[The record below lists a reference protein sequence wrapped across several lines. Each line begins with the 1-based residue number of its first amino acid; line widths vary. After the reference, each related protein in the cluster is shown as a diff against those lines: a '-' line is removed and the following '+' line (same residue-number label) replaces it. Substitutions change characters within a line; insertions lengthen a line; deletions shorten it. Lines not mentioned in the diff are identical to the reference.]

1 MPVVVSDTGKE
12 RIAMPE
18 SKLLNTQA
26 QLSLTEALR
35 RGDLRSGQFLS
46 MPQLVGILGYPLA
59 AVREAV
65 RHAGA
70 SGWLN
75 IIPKRGV
82 QVLEA
87 RPDTIRDTL
96 DARMVLDQE
105 GARRRIASGALDGL
119 AVLGDSHR
127 VMLAEA
133 AAPDGAADLS
143 SRAIGVDLSLHDY
156 LAGGLDNPFLR
167 AAYEANRVR
176 MAIFQR
182 VRPFVQERI
191 KSAMQEHLA
200 IIDALERR
208 DSAAAVA
215 AVAYH
220 CDRTR
225 HWWGVAA

>member
-1 MPVVVSDTGKE
+1 M
-12 RIAMPE
+12 
-18 SKLLNTQA
+18 LNTQA

-35 RGDLRSGQFLS
+35 RGDLRAGQFLS

-70 SGWLN
+70 SGWLD

-87 RPDTIRDTL
+87 RPETIRDTL
-96 DARMVLDQE
+96 DARMALDQE
-105 GARRRIASGALDGL
+105 GARRRIAAAALDGL
-119 AVLGDSHR
+119 PDLRTSHQAL
-127 VMLAEA
+127 LAEA
-133 AAPDGAADLS
+133 MGQGEPELS
-143 SRAIGVDLSLHDY
+143 SRAIGIDLSLHDY
-156 LAGGLDNPFLR
+156 LAEGLGNPILR

-200 IIDALERR
+200 IISALECR
-208 DSAAAVA
+208 DADAAVA
-215 AVAYH
+215 AIAHH

-225 HWWGVAA
+225 HWWGVPA

>member
-1 MPVVVSDTGKE
+1 
-12 RIAMPE
+12 MPE

-87 RPDTIRDTL
+87 HPDTIRDTL

-105 GARRRIASGALDGL
+105 GARRRIASRQPVPGGGISISESTRSATP
-119 AVLGDSHR
+119 SKS
-127 VMLAEA
+127 
-133 AAPDGAADLS
+133 S
-143 SRAIGVDLSLHDY
+143 SR
-156 LAGGLDNPFLR
+156 
-167 AAYEANRVR
+167 
-176 MAIFQR
+176 
-182 VRPFVQERI
+182 
-191 KSAMQEHLA
+191 
-200 IIDALERR
+200 LETWR
-208 DSAAAVA
+208 
-215 AVAYH
+215 
-220 CDRTR
+220 
-225 HWWGVAA
+225 

>member
-1 MPVVVSDTGKE
+1 MSQDK
-12 RIAMPE
+12 M
-18 SKLLNTQA
+18 LNTQA

-46 MPQLVGILGYPLA
+46 MPQLVGILGFPLA

-70 SGWLN
+70 SGWLD

-87 RPDTIRDTL
+87 RTETIRDTL

-105 GARRRIASGALDGL
+105 GARRRIRNDALAGL
-119 AVLGDSHR
+119 DELRARHQLLLD
-127 VMLAEA
+127 EA
-133 AAPDGAADLS
+133 MGQGGPDLS
-143 SRAIGVDLSLHDY
+143 GRAIGIDLSLHDY
-156 LAGGLDNPFLR
+156 LAEGLENPHLR
-167 AAYEANRVR
+167 AAYDENRVR

-200 IIDALERR
+200 IIAALEAR
-208 DSAAAVA
+208 DLRAAVD
-215 AVAYH
+215 AVAHH

-225 HWWGVAA
+225 HWWGVPA

>member
-1 MPVVVSDTGKE
+1 
-12 RIAMPE
+12 MPE
-18 SKLLNTQA
+18 DKMLNRQA

-46 MPQLVGILGYPLA
+46 MPQLVGILGFPLA

-70 SGWLN
+70 SGWLD

-87 RPDTIRDTL
+87 RPETIRDTL

-119 AVLGDSHR
+119 ADLRARHQDL
-127 VMLAEA
+127 LAEA
-133 AAPDGAADLS
+133 MGQGHAELS
-143 SRAIGVDLSLHDY
+143 SRAIGIDLSLHDY
-156 LAGGLDNPFLR
+156 LAEGLGNPLLR
-167 AAYEANRVR
+167 AAYEDNRVR

-191 KSAMQEHLA
+191 KSAMQEHLN
-200 IIDALERR
+200 IIAALEAG
-208 DSAAAVA
+208 DATAATDAIA
-215 AVAYH
+215 HH
-220 CDRTR
+220 CERTC
-225 HWWGVAA
+225 HWWGVPG

>member
-1 MPVVVSDTGKE
+1 MSEDK
-12 RIAMPE
+12 M
-18 SKLLNTQA
+18 LNTRA

-35 RGDLRSGQFLS
+35 RGDLRAGQFLS
-46 MPQLVGILGYPLA
+46 MPQMVGILGYPLA

-70 SGWLN
+70 SGWLD

-105 GARRRIASGALDGL
+105 GARRRIAAGVLDGL
-119 AVLGDSHR
+119 SDLRASHQAL
-127 VMLAEA
+127 LAETMGQGE
-133 AAPDGAADLS
+133 PELS
-143 SRAIGVDLSLHDY
+143 SRAIGIDLSLHDY
-156 LAGGLDNPFLR
+156 LADGLGNPLLR

-200 IIDALERR
+200 IISALERR
-208 DSAAAVA
+208 DGGAAVA
-215 AVAYH
+215 AIAHH
-220 CDRTR
+220 CERTR
-225 HWWGVAA
+225 HWWGVPA

>member
-1 MPVVVSDTGKE
+1 
-12 RIAMPE
+12 MPE
-18 SKLLNTQA
+18 DKMLNRQA

-46 MPQLVGILGYPLA
+46 MPQLVGILGFPLA

-70 SGWLN
+70 SGWLD

-87 RPDTIRDTL
+87 RPETIRDTL

-119 AVLGDSHR
+119 AELRARHQDL
-127 VMLAEA
+127 LAEA
-133 AAPDGAADLS
+133 MGQGGFELS
-143 SRAIGVDLSLHDY
+143 ARAIGIDLSLHDY
-156 LAGGLDNPFLR
+156 LAGGLGNPLLR
-167 AAYEANRVR
+167 AAYEDNRVR

-200 IIDALERR
+200 VIAALEAG
-208 DSAAAVA
+208 DAAAAVDA
-215 AVAYH
+215 IAHH
-220 CDRTR
+220 CERTR
-225 HWWGVAA
+225 HWWGVPG

>member
-1 MPVVVSDTGKE
+1 
-12 RIAMPE
+12 MPE
-18 SKLLNTQA
+18 DKMLNTQA

-35 RGDLRSGQFLS
+35 RGDLRAGQFLS

-70 SGWLN
+70 SGWLD

-87 RPDTIRDTL
+87 RPETIRDTL
-96 DARMVLDQE
+96 DARMALDQE
-105 GARRRIASGALDGL
+105 GARRRIAAAALDGL
-119 AVLGDSHR
+119 PDLRTSHQAL
-127 VMLAEA
+127 LAEA
-133 AAPDGAADLS
+133 RGQGEPELS
-143 SRAIGVDLSLHDY
+143 SRAIGIDLSLHDY
-156 LAGGLDNPFLR
+156 LADGLCNPLLR

-200 IIDALERR
+200 IISALECR
-208 DSAAAVA
+208 DADAAVA
-215 AVAYH
+215 AIAHH

-225 HWWGVAA
+225 HWWGVPA

>member
-1 MPVVVSDTGKE
+1 M
-12 RIAMPE
+12 
-18 SKLLNTQA
+18 LNTQA

-35 RGDLRSGQFLS
+35 RGDLRAGQFLS

-70 SGWLN
+70 SGWLD

-87 RPDTIRDTL
+87 RPETIRDTL
-96 DARMVLDQE
+96 DARMALDQE
-105 GARRRIASGALDGL
+105 GARRRIAVAALDGL
-119 AVLGDSHR
+119 PDLRNSHQAL
-127 VMLAEA
+127 LAEA
-133 AAPDGAADLS
+133 MGQGEPELS
-143 SRAIGVDLSLHDY
+143 SRAIGIDLSLHDY
-156 LAGGLDNPFLR
+156 LADGLGNPLLR

-191 KSAMQEHLA
+191 KSAMQEHLD
-200 IIDALERR
+200 IITALERR
-208 DSAAAVA
+208 DAGAAVA

-220 CDRTR
+220 CERTR
-225 HWWGVAA
+225 HWWGVPA

>member
-1 MPVVVSDTGKE
+1 
-12 RIAMPE
+12 MPE

-70 SGWLN
+70 VGWLDV
-75 IIPKRGV
+75 IPKRGV

-87 RPDTIRDTL
+87 RPETIRDTL
-96 DARMVLDQE
+96 DARMALDQE
-105 GARRRIASGALDGL
+105 GARRRIRNDALDRLGALGDDHRAMLIKASGQDAG
-119 AVLGDSHR
+119 
-127 VMLAEA
+127 
-133 AAPDGAADLS
+133 PDLS
-143 SRAIGVDLSLHDY
+143 ARAVAVDLSLHDY
-156 LAGGLDNPFLR
+156 LAGGLDNPVLQT
-167 AAYEANRVR
+167 AYEANRVR

-182 VRPFVQERI
+182 VRPLVQERI

-200 IIDALERR
+200 IIDALQHG
-208 DSAAAVA
+208 DSAAAVQA
-215 AVAYH
+215 IAYH

-225 HWWGVAA
+225 HWWGVAG

>member
-1 MPVVVSDTGKE
+1 
-12 RIAMPE
+12 MPE
-18 SKLLNTQA
+18 DKLLNTRA

-70 SGWLN
+70 SGWLD

-87 RPDTIRDTL
+87 RPETIRDTL

-105 GARRRIASGALDGL
+105 GARRRIGRDALDGL
-119 AVLGDSHR
+119 DDLRARHQTL
-127 VMLAEA
+127 LAETA
-133 AAPDGAADLS
+133 GSGDPELS
-143 SRAIGVDLSLHDY
+143 ARAIGIDLSLHDY
-156 LAGGLDNPFLR
+156 LAQGLENPLLR
-167 AAYEANRVR
+167 AAYEENRVR

-191 KSAMQEHLA
+191 RSAMQEHLA
-200 IIDALERR
+200 IIAALEAR
-208 DSAAAVA
+208 DARAAVD

-220 CDRTR
+220 CARTC
-225 HWWGVAA
+225 HWWGVPA

>member
-1 MPVVVSDTGKE
+1 M
-12 RIAMPE
+12 
-18 SKLLNTQA
+18 LNTQA

-35 RGDLRSGQFLS
+35 RGDLRAGQFLS
-46 MPQLVGILGYPLA
+46 MPQLVGILGFPLA

-70 SGWLN
+70 SGWLD

-87 RPDTIRDTL
+87 RSDAIRDTL
-96 DARMVLDQE
+96 DARMALDQE
-105 GARRRIASGALDGL
+105 GARRRVQGGALDGL
-119 AVLGDSHR
+119 ADLRASHQA
-127 VMLAEA
+127 LLSEA
-133 AAPDGAADLS
+133 MGQGEPELS
-143 SRAIGVDLSLHDY
+143 SRAIGIDLSLHDY
-156 LAGGLDNPFLR
+156 LAEGLGNPILR

-191 KSAMQEHLA
+191 KSAMQEHLD
-200 IIDALERR
+200 IITALERR
-208 DSAAAVA
+208 DAGAAVA

-220 CDRTR
+220 CERTR
-225 HWWGVAA
+225 HWWGVPA

>member
-1 MPVVVSDTGKE
+1 M
-12 RIAMPE
+12 
-18 SKLLNTQA
+18 LNTQA

-35 RGDLRSGQFLS
+35 RGDLRAGQFLS
-46 MPQLVGILGYPLA
+46 MPQLVGILGFPLA

-70 SGWLN
+70 SGWLD

-87 RPDTIRDTL
+87 RPETIRDTL
-96 DARMVLDQE
+96 DARMALDQE
-105 GARRRIASGALDGL
+105 GARRRIAAAALDGL
-119 AVLGDSHR
+119 PDLRTSHQAL
-127 VMLAEA
+127 LAEA
-133 AAPDGAADLS
+133 MGQGEPELS
-143 SRAIGVDLSLHDY
+143 SRAIGIDLSLHDY
-156 LAGGLDNPFLR
+156 LAEGLGNPILR

-191 KSAMQEHLA
+191 KSAMQEHLD
-200 IIDALERR
+200 IITALERR
-208 DSAAAVA
+208 DAGAAVA

-220 CDRTR
+220 CERTR
-225 HWWGVAA
+225 HWWGVPA

>member
-1 MPVVVSDTGKE
+1 MSQDK
-12 RIAMPE
+12 M
-18 SKLLNTQA
+18 LNTQA

-46 MPQLVGILGYPLA
+46 MPQLVGILGFPLA

-70 SGWLN
+70 SGWLD

-87 RPDTIRDTL
+87 RTETIRDTL

-105 GARRRIASGALDGL
+105 GVRRRIQSDALDGL
-119 AVLGDSHR
+119 DALRARHQEL
-127 VMLAEA
+127 LAEA
-133 AAPDGAADLS
+133 MGQGDPELS
-143 SRAIGVDLSLHDY
+143 ARAIGIDLALHDY
-156 LAGGLDNPFLR
+156 LAEGLGNPLLR
-167 AAYEANRVR
+167 AAYDENRVR

-200 IIDALERR
+200 IIAAMEGRNIR
-208 DSAAAVA
+208 AAVD
-215 AVAYH
+215 AVAFH
-220 CDRTR
+220 CERTR
-225 HWWGVAA
+225 HWWGVPA

>member
-1 MPVVVSDTGKE
+1 
-12 RIAMPE
+12 MPE
-18 SKLLNTQA
+18 GKLLNTQA

-70 SGWLN
+70 SGWLD

-87 RPDTIRDTL
+87 RAEAIRDTL

-105 GARRRIASGALDGL
+105 GARRRIQTGALDGL
-119 AVLGDSHR
+119 QALREHHQTL
-127 VMLAEA
+127 LAEA
-133 AAPDGAADLS
+133 MGPASDPELS
-143 SRAIGVDLSLHDY
+143 ARAIAIDLSLHDY
-156 LAGGLDNPFLR
+156 LAEGLENPLLR

-200 IIDALERR
+200 VIDALERR
-208 DSAAAVA
+208 DAGAAVD

-220 CDRTR
+220 CDRTQ
-225 HWWGVAA
+225 HWWGVPA